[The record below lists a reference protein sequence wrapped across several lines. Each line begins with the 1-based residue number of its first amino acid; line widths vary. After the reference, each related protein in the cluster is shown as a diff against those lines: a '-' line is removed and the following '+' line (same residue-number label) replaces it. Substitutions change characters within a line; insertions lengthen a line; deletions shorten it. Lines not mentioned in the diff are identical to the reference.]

1 MTRIIFVKISLLIL
15 ISLVGGGF
23 VFSDTNWPSW
33 RGPNGNSVAVS
44 NSLPTKWSDK
54 ENVAWKIPIVGDGA
68 SSPCVWDD
76 SVFLTAQDGEK
87 LLALKFDLKTGKNLW
102 SKELSTGETIRDPL
116 RGKPGDQRRR
126 QKFHKLHNLASPS
139 PVTDGKTV
147 VFLFGNGDLACSNF
161 EGTILWKKNLQ
172 RDQGVFTIWW
182 GYANSPLI
190 HSNLVICT
198 VMQDSLE
205 DLEGE
210 KAQSFLIAYDLSSGK
225 EVWKTQRK
233 TIAKAESCDSYT
245 TPIYHKTA
253 NQTQIIIMG
262 GNQLDAYDP
271 NTGKQLWKKE
281 GLNGGRTITGP
292 TIEQNKVFATQGMRG
307 PLVAFDI
314 DKSSGI
320 PTSEKPV
327 WEYSKNTSDSC
338 CPVGTNGLIFIVSD
352 NGFAQCLDATNG
364 TSYWNERLGGDFKS
378 SPIACNGKIY
388 FINLDGICTIV
399 EATKTFTVV
408 EKNSVGEG
416 VIASPAVSQDHLLIR
431 TRKSLMC
438 IGNPFTN

>member
-1 MTRIIFVKISLLIL
+1 MPNFKFVKLIFLIL
-15 ISLVGGGF
+15 ITSVAEGT
-23 VFSDTNWPSW
+23 VFSETNWPSW

-44 NSLPTKWSDK
+44 KSLPTKWSDK
-54 ENVAWKIPIVGDGA
+54 ENVAWKIPIAGDGA
-68 SSPCVWDD
+68 SSPCIWAD
-76 SVFLTAQDGEK
+76 SVFLTAQEGEK
-87 LLALKFDLKTGKNLW
+87 LLALKFDFKTGKNLW

-139 PVTDGKTV
+139 PVTDGKKV

-161 EGTILWKKNLQ
+161 EGEILWKKNLQ
-172 RDQGVFTIWW
+172 KDQGVFTIWW
-182 GYANSPLI
+182 GYANSPVI

-225 EVWKTQRK
+225 EVWKTPRK

-245 TPIYHKTA
+245 TPIYYKTA
-253 NQTQIIIMG
+253 NQTQIILMG

-271 NTGKQLWKKE
+271 DTGKQLWKKE

-292 TIEQNKVFATQGMRG
+292 TINQNKVFATQGMRG
-307 PLVAFDI
+307 PLVAFSLDP
-314 DKSSGI
+314 SSGI
-320 PTSEKPV
+320 PTSDKPI
-327 WEYSKNTSDSC
+327 WENSKNTSDSC

-352 NGFAQCLDATNG
+352 NGFAQCLDANNG
-364 TSYWNERLGGDFKS
+364 TIYWNERLGGDFKS
-378 SPIACNGKIY
+378 SPLACNGRIY
-388 FINLDGICTIV
+388 FINLEGICTIV
-399 EATKTFTVV
+399 EANKTFTLVA
-408 EKNSVGEG
+408 KNSLGEG
-416 VIASPAVSQDHLLIR
+416 VIASPAVSQDHLIIR

-438 IGNPFTN
+438 IGNPFSN

>member
-1 MTRIIFVKISLLIL
+1 MFNINLGKVVLLL
-15 ISLVGGGF
+15 LVTLVTSET

-33 RGPNGNSVAVS
+33 RGPNGNSVS
-44 NSLPTKWSDK
+44 SSKLLPTKWSDK
-54 ENVAWKIPIVGDGA
+54 ENIAWNVPVVGDGA
-68 SSPCVWDD
+68 SSPCIWGD

-87 LLALKFDLKTGKNLW
+87 LMALKFDFKTGKNLW
-102 SKELSTGETIRDPL
+102 SKELSTGEAIRDPL

-139 PVTDGKTV
+139 PVTDGKAV
-147 VFLFGNGDLACSNF
+147 VFLFGNGDLACANF

-172 RDQGVFTIWW
+172 KDQGVFTIWW

-190 HSNLVICT
+190 HDNLVICT
-198 VMQDSLE
+198 VMQDSLD

-210 KAQSFLIAYDLSSGK
+210 KAQSFLIAYELNTGK
-225 EVWKTQRK
+225 EVWKTPRK

-245 TPIYHKTA
+245 TPIYHKAA

-292 TIEQNKVFATQGMRG
+292 TIEQNTVFATQGMRG
-307 PLVAFDI
+307 PLVAI
-314 DKSSGI
+314 KLDKSSGL
-320 PTSEKPV
+320 PTNEKAA
-327 WEYSKNTSDSC
+327 WEYTKNTPDSC
-338 CPVGTNGLIFIVSD
+338 CPVGTNGLIFIISD
-352 NGFAQCLDATNG
+352 NGFAQCLDANNG
-364 TSYWNERLGGDFKS
+364 TSYWNERIGGDYKS

-388 FINLDGICTIV
+388 FTNLEGVCTIV

-408 EKNSVGEG
+408 AKNILGEG
-416 VIASPAVSQDHLLIR
+416 VIASPAVSRDHLLIR
-431 TRKSLMC
+431 TRKSLIC
-438 IGNPFTN
+438 IGNPFSN